1 MITLVAQHMDGDTCA
16 PARGNGCHL
25 IIRKTPDPSE
35 VLEFVLSG
43 LEVGQQIVAL
53 AGPDWLKELG
63 RSLSEGGLRSDILVR
78 TGRVIFL
85 TAPDCFMELARRDDV
100 LRRSPLRLN
109 GSIVRWISDWSW
121 AYNNGTN
128 PAAILTYQRQI
139 HNRIRQMTALSL
151 CTVHCSRLERSSM
164 LKMLVH
170 HRHAIRAAERL
181 V

>member
-1 MITLVAQHMDGDTCA
+1 MPVAQQTNGDSSVSK
-16 PARGNGCHL
+16 RSRGCHL
-25 IIRKTPDPSE
+25 VVRRNPDPSE
-35 VLEFVLSG
+35 VLEFVVSG
-43 LEVGQQIVAL
+43 VEVGQQIIAVG
-53 AGPDWLKELG
+53 GPTWLRELG

-85 TAPDCFMELARRDDV
+85 TAPDCFAELNGRNDI

-128 PAAILTYQRQI
+128 PATILTYQRQI

-151 CTVHCSRLERSSM
+151 CTVHCSRLERGSM

-181 V
+181 A

>member
-1 MITLVAQHMDGDTCA
+1 MDCEPSA
-16 PARGNGCHL
+16 PERGNGCHL
-25 IIRKTPDPSE
+25 VIRKNPDPSE
-35 VLEFVLSG
+35 VLEFVVSG

-85 TAPDCFMELARRDDV
+85 TAPDCFAELARRNDAIHG
-100 LRRSPLRLN
+100 SPLRLN

-121 AYNNGTN
+121 AYNNGTSQST
-128 PAAILTYQRQI
+128 ILNYQRHI

-181 V
+181 A